1 MRVFAFNE
9 DCAAEGRFPGP
20 GGTDLRRRVN
30 GIALEAYE
38 MGRSGASDGEASGLI
53 SEEIPKG
60 AGYLER
66 K

>member
-1 MRVFAFNE
+1 MRVFASNE
-9 DCAAEGRFPGP
+9 DCAAEGGCPGS

-38 MGRSGASDGEASGLI
+38 MRRGGASDCEASILV

-60 AGYLER
+60 EIEKFVG
-66 K
+66 